1 MSPIDRFIL
10 SAGLLCFFL
19 SVACHH
25 ALAQPRLERGPQDAV
40 VHEGDTVD
48 FVCDLTTVSIYT
60 IYWYYRGQ
68 SVSIYLSIDRSVI
81 ANPPLPTQLERRL
94 SIIGNESQDEF
105 TLRITNVQETDE
117 GTYSCQYNYP
127 GVSSEIAG
135 TAELTVLVPPSTQS
149 PWCSVQPESR
159 AVGDDVTLYCNSQ
172 GGKPVPTI
180 TYYRENDQ
188 VAVPATDSITHR
200 HPLQARDNG
209 VTFTCVMTTPALDE
223 QRNCSVMPLRIL
235 PQATILP
242 AVSGVEEG
250 TFTTFQC
257 SGEGVPNIN
266 KYSWKVIKTDTGHAL
281 PTERYTVSEDG
292 QTLEIAVMEN
302 LELVCIVSVPSGL
315 SGNTTTRIDVVNR
328 EQTTMSVVSTGL
340 LRDKPSKEP
349 PCNCPK
355 NEQSSPVTVVLIVAV
370 VVLAVAVIVLNILLV
385 WQRKH
390 CRKSTSPP
398 AGPKMTQAGHEYDD
412 VQDAAEQ
419 GQEMQDSAYA
429 AVQEDRDGPITSEYL
444 ELQDSPTCKE
454 SLEYAYASYPEC
466 KNDPTASGG
475 KIGKAVPHPVKI
487 KMQSLRVPMQDASGY
502 ELPSKL
508 AAKMK

>member
-1 MSPIDRFIL
+1 MSPINRFIL

-19 SVACHH
+19 SFACHH
-25 ALAQPRLERGPQDAV
+25 VLAQPQLERGPQDAV
-40 VHEGDTVD
+40 VHEGDTVK
-48 FVCDLTTVSIYT
+48 FVCDLTNVIGYSV
-60 IYWYYRGQ
+60 YWLYRSQGGF
-68 SVSIYLSIDRSVI
+68 VRYLSIDRSVI
-81 ANPPLPTQLERRL
+81 ANPPLPPQLEQRL

-117 GTYSCQYNYP
+117 GTYSCRYGYLGRN
-127 GVSSEIAG
+127 VETAG
-135 TAELTVLVPPSTQS
+135 TADLMVQVPPSTQS

-159 AVGDDVTLYCNSQ
+159 AVGDYGTLYCNSQ
-172 GGKPVPTI
+172 AGKPTPNI
-180 TYYRENDQ
+180 TYYKENEQ
-188 VAVPATDSITHR
+188 LVGPVTNSIR
-200 HPLQARDNG
+200 HQYQLKAQDNG
-209 VTFTCVMTTPALDE
+209 VIFTCIMTTPALDE
-223 QRNCSVMPLRIL
+223 SRNCSVMPLRIL
-235 PQATILP
+235 PQATIRP

-257 SGEGVPNIN
+257 SGEGVPNITN
-266 KYSWKVIKTDTGHAL
+266 YSWKVIDTETGQIL
-281 PTERYTVSEDG
+281 PTERCTVSEDG

-302 LELVCIVSVPSGL
+302 LELVCTVSVPSGL

-340 LRDKPSKEP
+340 HTDKPSKEP

-390 CRKSTSPP
+390 YRKSTSPP
-398 AGPKMTQAGHEYDD
+398 AGPKMTRAGHEYDD

-454 SLEYAYASYPEC
+454 SL
-466 KNDPTASGG
+466 
-475 KIGKAVPHPVKI
+475 
-487 KMQSLRVPMQDASGY
+487 
-502 ELPSKL
+502 
-508 AAKMK
+508 